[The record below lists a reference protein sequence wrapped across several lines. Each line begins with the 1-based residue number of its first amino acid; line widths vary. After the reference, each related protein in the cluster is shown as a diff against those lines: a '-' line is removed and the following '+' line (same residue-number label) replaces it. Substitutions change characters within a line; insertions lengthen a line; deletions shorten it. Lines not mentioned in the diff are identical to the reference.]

1 MYIRGEPSMSS
12 SEIPRC
18 KECSQSSHT
27 IEALEEHVEEE
38 RKEKAFRNKGFDD
51 G

>member
-1 MYIRGEPSMSS
+1 MSS

-18 KECSQSSHT
+18 KECGQVFDT
-27 IEALEEHVEEE
+27 IDALEEHANEE
-38 RKEKAFRNKGFDD
+38 RREKEFRNKGFDD